1 MTATFEHTTYRNP
14 ELAEVVLE
22 RTASAGVRLVDLQ
35 FSDLAGGARAMTI
48 PTDILPV
55 VLAHGYR
62 FDGSAVTG
70 GQREVELDL
79 YLVPD
84 PGTLML
90 FPEDSG
96 AHRPRVPA
104 ERVEAPGQS
113 PRRAQ
118 LSCSVQRRDGQPF
131 AGDPRSVLERVL
143 AEAHAAG
150 YDYQVAIELEF
161 YLFDRPPAEVAQ
173 QPDAVGYY
181 GVGSE
186 VSSAA
191 RDDII
196 AALQQMGM
204 GVGGAHHETGPGQ
217 EELDLLPA
225 PALRLADQVLTVRQV
240 IRWVAQRH
248 GLRANFMPKPLT
260 HAPGSGMHVFQR
272 LVRLDDG
279 GDALRGEG
287 DNISS
292 IAREAIA
299 GQLAHAAAMCLVV
312 CPTVNSYKRLAAG
325 HRAPRHATWA
335 RLTQDS
341 LIRIPSWTAAAHAGV
356 ELELR
361 SPDNMANPYL
371 ALAVAL
377 ACALDGIRTKDE
389 PPAPLDESLVRY
401 DDDEL
406 QRLGVAR
413 LPSTLGDA
421 LNLFREDDVVRAALG
436 DYVSDQLVQVKHAEW
451 VEYRRHVSPWEQA
464 RYGE

>member
-1 MTATFEHTTYRNP
+1 MTATLEQATERDP
-14 ELAEVVLE
+14 ELAEAVRE

-48 PTDILPV
+48 PSDLLPV
-55 VLAHGYR
+55 VLTHGYR

-84 PGTLML
+84 PGTLMI
-90 FPEDSG
+90 FPEQPD
-96 AHRPRVPA
+96 
-104 ERVEAPGQS
+104 APQGRS

-143 AEAHAAG
+143 AEARAAG

-161 YLFDRPPAEVAQ
+161 YLFDRPPAEVITR
-173 QPDAVGYY
+173 PDPVGYY
-181 GVGSE
+181 GVGPE
-186 VSSAA
+186 VSAAA
-191 RDDII
+191 RDDTIVT
-196 AALQQMGM
+196 LQLMGM
-204 GVGGAHHETGPGQ
+204 AVGGAHHETGPGQ

-225 PALRLADQVLTVRQV
+225 PALRIADQVLTVRQV
-240 IRWVAQRH
+240 IRTVAQRH

-260 HAPGSGMHVFQR
+260 QAPGSGMHVFQR
-272 LVRLDDG
+272 LARLADG
-279 GDALRGEG
+279 GDALRGDG

-292 IAREAIA
+292 IARQAIA

-377 ACALDGIRTKDE
+377 ACALDGMRTGDE
-389 PPAPLDESLVRY
+389 PPAPLDENLVRY

-406 QRLGVAR
+406 HRLGVTR

-421 LNLFREDDVVRAALG
+421 LHVFREDEVVRAALG
-436 DYVSDQLVQVKHAEW
+436 DYVSDQLVQVKQAEW